1 MKKVFWLLGIF
12 LVWAVSAQATIEKA
26 QVIKALKGL
35 PVPFIE
41 NQGQVNKQVAY
52 YAKTFGGTVFVTKKG
67 QLVYSLPAE
76 KGGVALKEVFIGAK
90 ASTVKG
96 EKKAVTKVSYFLGKD
111 KKKWVSGLSTYEYVS
126 LGEIWKGIELKVRAY
141 GNNVEKLFYVAPQTG
156 VNEIKIRLEGAK
168 KLEVAKDGRLK
179 AVTEKGEVYFTKPVA
194 YQEIAGKKKEIKV
207 AYVVKDKELSWFSGN
222 WTN

>member
-90 ASTVKG
+90 VRAVKG
-96 EKKAVTKVSYFLGKD
+96 EKKPLP
-111 KKKWVSGLSTYEYVS
+111 
-126 LGEIWKGIELKVRAY
+126 R
-141 GNNVEKLFYVAPQTG
+141 
-156 VNEIKIRLEGAK
+156 
-168 KLEVAKDGRLK
+168 
-179 AVTEKGEVYFTKPVA
+179 
-194 YQEIAGKKKEIKV
+194 
-207 AYVVKDKELSWFSGN
+207 
-222 WTN
+222 